1 MSLEGL
7 DVSNLTSST
16 TGSDVHFNIDQSEN
30 AILNLESAIHFAGL
44 VAAYHVDTTT
54 QDLTGLDLSSL
65 LQAFMVS
72 LSASATKEI

>member
-1 MSLEGL
+1 MTIIPTMSPE
-7 DVSNLTSST
+7 VMFSAT
-16 TGSDVHFNIDQSEN
+16 QSEN
-30 AILNLESAIHFAGL
+30 AILNLESACQFAGL

-72 LSASATKEI
+72 LSASETKEI